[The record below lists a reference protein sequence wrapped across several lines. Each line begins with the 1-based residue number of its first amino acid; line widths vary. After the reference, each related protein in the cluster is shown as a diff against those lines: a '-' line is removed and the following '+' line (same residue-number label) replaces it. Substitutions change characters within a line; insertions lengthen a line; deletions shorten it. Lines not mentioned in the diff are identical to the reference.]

1 MSFLSSSVFWNAVTI
16 PHKLD
21 KALRVLQTNFN
32 KNILPQMKFAEGNTQ
47 RNINLLRTPVLDEQ
61 IVERSR
67 V

>member
-1 MSFLSSSVFWNAVTI
+1 
-16 PHKLD
+16 
-21 KALRVLQTNFN
+21 
-32 KNILPQMKFAEGNTQ
+32 MKFAEGNTQ